1 LTNRINSSAREKR
14 EKFRLCSISI
24 TFLLVVFLPA
34 MLSLYFCQCSNMS
47 NLMLSMP
54 NTQLDTPISFY
65 AIASTV
71 LVAFCST
78 SNIHS

>member
-1 LTNRINSSAREKR
+1 
-14 EKFRLCSISI
+14 
-24 TFLLVVFLPA
+24 
-34 MLSLYFCQCSNMS
+34 
-47 NLMLSMP
+47 MP
-54 NTQLDTPISFY
+54 NTQLDTPISFH